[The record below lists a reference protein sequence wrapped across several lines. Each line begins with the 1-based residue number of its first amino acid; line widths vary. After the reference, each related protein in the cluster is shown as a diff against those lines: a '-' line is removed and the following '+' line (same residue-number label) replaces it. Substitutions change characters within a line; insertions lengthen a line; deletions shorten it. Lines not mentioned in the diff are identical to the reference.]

1 VDDEDVPVVP
11 DELEPRLP
19 AVLVEEPVDEP
30 DVDPVDAPD
39 VPPVDPAETLSPVD
53 RLATDATVPLIGAY
67 SLVLLSAVWAVL
79 TFACA
84 VSTAACAV
92 AMLEADVVL
101 DVVLEPELA
110 ELDPP
115 LLEPVVVDVPDSAEL
130 SWSWAAV
137 SCDSAWSSA
146 SCAFVGSSVASSWPL
161 LTCWPTV
168 TSSAESVPLVWK
180 FRSSLVPAWMLPLP
194 VTVD

>member
-1 VDDEDVPVVP
+1 VLVEP

-30 DVDPVDAPD
+30 VVEPVDAPD
-39 VPPVDPAETLSPVD
+39 VPPVDPADTLSPVD

-92 AMLEADVVL
+92 AMLEAEVVV
-101 DVVLEPELA
+101 DVVLEPELD

-115 LLEPVVVDVPDSAEL
+115 LLELVLVEEPDSAEL

-137 SCDSAWSSA
+137 SCDSA
-146 SCAFVGSSVASSWPL
+146 
-161 LTCWPTV
+161 
-168 TSSAESVPLVWK
+168 
-180 FRSSLVPAWMLPLP
+180 
-194 VTVD
+194 

>member
-1 VDDEDVPVVP
+1 VLVEP

-30 DVDPVDAPD
+30 VVEPVDAPD
-39 VPPVDPAETLSPVD
+39 VPPVDPADTLSPVD

-92 AMLEADVVL
+92 AMLEAEVIV
-101 DVVLEPELA
+101 DVVLEPELD

-115 LLEPVVVDVPDSAEL
+115 LLEPVLVDEPDSAEL

-146 SCAFVGSSVASSWPL
+146 SCAFVGLSDASSWPL
-161 LTCWPTV
+161 LTCWPTL
-168 TSSAESVPLVWK
+168 TLTAESVPLVWK

>member
-1 VDDEDVPVVP
+1 VPVEL
-11 DELEPRLP
+11 DELEPTLP

-39 VPPVDPAETLSPVD
+39 VPPVDPDETLSPVD

-79 TFACA
+79 TFASA

-92 AMLEADVVL
+92 AMLEAEVVL
-101 DVVLEPELA
+101 DVVLEPEFE

-115 LLEPVVVDVPDSAEL
+115 LLELLLVDEPDSAEL
-130 SWSWAAV
+130 S
-137 SCDSAWSSA
+137 
-146 SCAFVGSSVASSWPL
+146 
-161 LTCWPTV
+161 
-168 TSSAESVPLVWK
+168 
-180 FRSSLVPAWMLPLP
+180 
-194 VTVD
+194 

>member
-1 VDDEDVPVVP
+1 VLVEP
-11 DELEPRLP
+11 DELEPMLP
-19 AVLVEEPVDEP
+19 AVLVEEPVAEP
-30 DVDPVDAPD
+30 EVEPVDAPD

-53 RLATDATVPLIGAY
+53 TLATDATVPLIGAY
-67 SLVLLSAVWAVL
+67 SLVSLSAVWAVL

-92 AMLEADVVL
+92 AMLEAEVVV
-101 DVVLEPELA
+101 DVVLEPELD

-115 LLEPVVVDVPDSAEL
+115 LLEPVLVDEPDSAEL

-137 SCDSAWSSA
+137 RCESAWSSA
-146 SCAFVGSSVASSWPL
+146 SCAFVGSRVASSWPL

-168 TSSAESVPLVWK
+168 TSTADSVPLVWK
-180 FRSSLVPAWMLPLP
+180 LRSSLVPAWMLPLP